1 MSISTI
7 YACSATK
14 LDIGRAVPLKAR
26 KRRVPVGIA
35 ILFFASFGSPAARAD
50 VVLDWNAIGAELPIA
65 APPVMARV
73 LATMHGAMYDA
84 VNSIDP
90 RYEPYRFPV
99 SAPEG
104 ASKEAAAAA
113 AAHGV
118 LVSLVPAQKASFD
131 AALNVSL
138 AKIPD
143 GQPKTDGLAVGK
155 AVAEKMVSW
164 RKTDGFD
171 AKAAD
176 NPGTAAGVWQ
186 RTPPTMAPGALPQL
200 GAVTPFSLKSAG
212 QFEAKARP
220 SLASAEFARDYNEVK
235 RLGGRNS
242 TERTAEQTAIA
253 LFWSGNEIP
262 HWSAAART
270 AATARRLSINENARL
285 FALMNMAGADATIA
299 AFKTKYSSNYWRP
312 VTAIRNGAAAANGA
326 ITADQNWESL
336 TVTPPHPE
344 FPSGHCVVSGAFEQ
358 VLRDFF
364 QSDELKFTYVY
375 PPGLGLMRSYT
386 SFSQMAKEVE
396 DARVFSGIHFR
407 STDEESTE
415 LGRKIGAYVIASSM
429 RPK

>member
-1 MSISTI
+1 MSILKTI
-7 YACSATK
+7 
-14 LDIGRAVPLKAR
+14 
-26 KRRVPVGIA
+26 GIA
-35 ILFFASFGSPAARAD
+35 VLLFASSGTPSARAD
-50 VVLDWNAIGAELPIA
+50 VVLDWNMIGAELPIA

-73 LATMHGAMYDA
+73 LAAMHGAMHDA
-84 VNSIDP
+84 INSIDP
-90 RYEPYRFPV
+90 RYQPYRFPV
-99 SAPEG
+99 TAPEG

-131 AALNVSL
+131 AALNTSL

-143 GQPKTDGLAVGK
+143 GQPKTDGIAVGK

-164 RKTDGFD
+164 RKADGFD
-171 AKAAD
+171 AKATD

-186 RTPPTMAPGALPQL
+186 RTPPTMAAGGLPQL

-220 SLASAEFARDYNEVK
+220 GLASAEFARDYNEIK
-235 RLGGRNS
+235 KLGGRNS

-253 LFWSGNEIP
+253 IFWVGNEIP

-285 FALMNMAGADATIA
+285 FALMNMAGADAAIA
-299 AFKTKYSSNYWRP
+299 AFKIKYSTNYWRP
-312 VTAIRNGAAAANGA
+312 ITAIRNGAAAANGA
-326 ITADQNWESL
+326 ITADPNWEPL
-336 TVTPPHPE
+336 TVTPNHPE
-344 FPSGHCVVSGAFEQ
+344 FPSGHCIVSGAYAQ

-364 QSDELKFTYVY
+364 QSDEIQFTYIY
-375 PPGLGLMRSYT
+375 PPALGQGLMRTYT
-386 SFSQMAKEVE
+386 SFSQMTKEVE

-415 LGRKIGAYVIASSM
+415 LGRKIGAHVIASSM